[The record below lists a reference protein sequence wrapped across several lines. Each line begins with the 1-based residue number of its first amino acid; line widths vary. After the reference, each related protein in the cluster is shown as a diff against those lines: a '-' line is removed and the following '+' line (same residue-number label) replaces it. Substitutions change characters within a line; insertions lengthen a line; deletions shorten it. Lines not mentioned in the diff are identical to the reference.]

1 MKLFIAGLDTETNT
15 FSPMQTGHEAF
26 SENQIAYGDAT
37 SQPLNCC
44 SSQLFVW
51 RKAAEEKGWNIVESL
66 CAVAE
71 PGGKT
76 TRALY
81 ESFRT
86 TILNDLKAAMPVNAV
101 MLALHGACVADG
113 YDDVEGDLL
122 EHIRTLVGP
131 DIPVAAELDLHCH
144 LTDRM
149 IENATMIAA
158 YKEYPHTDIED
169 IAAQLFNL
177 MVQTLAGDVRPVMAL
192 FDCRMISTFRVHQ
205 APLRGI
211 VDRMKAMEGHDG
223 VLSISFGH
231 GFPWG
236 DVEDVGAKMLV
247 VTDNDAA
254 KAANIAEAF
263 GKEIFAEREALRGN
277 YFTIDEAL
285 DHALTTIGGHISP
298 AASGGHISPAAS
310 GGQDTQAA
318 KGGQV
323 TQAAKGGPVILADVS
338 DNAGGGAPSDSTF
351 ILRRIIE
358 RGIEDVAT
366 CLYWDPIAVRMCKE
380 AGEGATLPLRI
391 GGKIGEASGDPLDL
405 VVTVRRI
412 SSGITQRFGVVPLSI
427 GDAVWVS
434 AGSVDIVLNTIRTQT
449 FHPECMTVL
458 GLDPAKKQI
467 VVVKSMNHFRAGF
480 EPIAREILYVAAP
493 GALQPHFDKLGFT
506 KLKQPYWPR
515 VNDPFAV

>member
-26 SENQIAYGDAT
+26 SENQIAHGDAT
-37 SQPLNCC
+37 EKPLNCC

-51 RKAAEEKGWNIVESL
+51 RKAAEAKGWKVIESL

-76 TRALY
+76 TRTVY

-86 TILNDLKAAMPVNAV
+86 TILDDLRAAMPVDGV

-122 EHIRTLVGP
+122 HHVRLLVGP
-131 DIPVAAELDLHCH
+131 DIPIAAELDLHCH

-149 IENATMIAA
+149 VENATVIAA
-158 YKEYPHTDIED
+158 YKEYPHTDIEEV
-169 IAAQLFNL
+169 AEQLFAL
-177 MVQTLAGDVRPVMAL
+177 MVKTLAKQVHPVMAL
-192 FDCRMISTFRVHQ
+192 YDCRMVSTFRVHQ

-211 VDRMKAMEGHDG
+211 VDNMKAMEGRDG

-254 KAANIAEAF
+254 KAAQIAQGFGRQIFEA
-263 GKEIFAEREALRGN
+263 REQLRGQ
-277 YFTIDEAL
+277 FLTIDEAL
-285 DHALTTIGGHISP
+285 DHAL
-298 AASGGHISPAAS
+298 AAC
-310 GGQDTQAA
+310 
-318 KGGQV
+318 K
-323 TQAAKGGPVILADVS
+323 GPVVLADVS
-338 DNAGGGAPSDSTF
+338 DNAGGGASGDSTF

-358 RGIEDVAT
+358 RGIEDVAS

-380 AGEGATLPLRI
+380 AGEGATLALRI
-391 GGKIGEASGDPLDL
+391 GGKIGVASGDPLDL

-434 AGSVDIVLNTIRTQT
+434 AGSVDIVLNTVRTQT
-449 FHPECMTVL
+449 FHPECMSAL
-458 GLDPAKKQI
+458 GLDPSTKKI
-467 VVVKSMNHFRAGF
+467 VIVKSSNHFRAGF
-480 EPIAREILYVAAP
+480 EPIASEILYVAAP
-493 GALQPHFDKLGFT
+493 GALLPHFEKLDFT
-506 KLKQPYWPR
+506 KLNKPYWPR
-515 VNDPFAV
+515 VDDPFAA